1 MSLWEALPSVAVAG
15 GQSSGKS
22 SVLESVV
29 GRDFLPRGSEVAAL
43 NMPSSRGILLI
54 QSLLLWVLHKF
65 PIFTFAEKQ
74 FSGTAPCIIDEAE
87 ILGTLD
93 LGENAFTG
101 PIPSWIGEKFSVQIL
116 NIHSNEFNGEIP
128 LPPHSTSSAELGA
141 KSDKCPRIPKEMMS
155 LAGLPNLDLSGN
167 NLSGSFTNQP
177 GHILY
182 GN

>member
-1 MSLWEALPSVAVAG
+1 
-15 GQSSGKS
+15 
-22 SVLESVV
+22 
-29 GRDFLPRGSEVAAL
+29 
-43 NMPSSRGILLI
+43 MPSSRGILLI

-116 NIHSNEFNGEIP
+116 NIHSYE
-128 LPPHSTSSAELGA
+128 
-141 KSDKCPRIPKEMMS
+141 C
-155 LAGLPNLDLSGN
+155 
-167 NLSGSFTNQP
+167 
-177 GHILY
+177 
-182 GN
+182 